1 MPLSVQKLVSRL
13 TFRQLQVFLSVYQTA
28 SYSKAGDQLGL
39 TQPAVSSQIRQ
50 LESAIDM
57 PVFEYIGRKLYC
69 TAAGETLAK
78 SINVIFDE
86 LRFLQ
91 SDLAAMKGQVS
102 GDLNIVA
109 VNTAQYVVPYLLKPF
124 CQQHPALNVNVR
136 VVNRAKAIKR
146 LNENLDHLVIMGIV
160 PEEKPLAS
168 LPFLDN
174 ELVAVAN
181 SAHPIHQQAA
191 NQQSPLSV
199 QDFLDAGLLSRESG
213 SGSRLALE
221 LFAQQHRLSISPIM
235 QLGSNDAVK
244 HGVLAGLGVAV
255 LPKLSILPELKLGQL
270 KIVPLEGFPLHRSW
284 CVVYPKGKHPTPSMR
299 AFLEFTQENI
309 GNFESF
315 FDTSFTPAK
324 S

>member
-1 MPLSVQKLVSRL
+1 MPLSVQGLVSRL
-13 TFRQLQVFLSVYQTA
+13 TFRQLQVFMSVYHTA
-28 SYSKAGDQLGL
+28 SYSKAGEQLGL

-50 LESAIDM
+50 LEAALDV
-57 PVFEYIGRKLYC
+57 PVFEYVGRKLYS

-78 SINVIFDE
+78 SINVMFDE

-91 SDLAAMKGQVS
+91 SELGVMKGQVA

-124 CQQHPALNVNVR
+124 CDQHPALNVNVR
-136 VVNRAKAIKR
+136 VVNRSEAIKR
-146 LNENLDHLVIMGIV
+146 LNDNLDHLVIMGIV

-181 SAHPIHQQAA
+181 RDHPIHLEK
-191 NQQSPLSV
+191 NMSV
-199 QDFLDAGLLSRESG
+199 ESFLDVGLLSRESG

-221 LFAQQHRLSISPIM
+221 LFAQEHRLTISPIM

-255 LPKLSILPELKLGQL
+255 LPKLSILPELKLGLL
-270 KIVPLEGFPLHRSW
+270 KIVPLKEFPLKRSW

-299 AFLEFTQENI
+299 AFLEFIQENI
-309 GNFESF
+309 GDLERF
-315 FDTSFTPAK
+315 FDTGKNVSINTLL
-324 S
+324 

>member
-1 MPLSVQKLVSRL
+1 MPLSVKGLVSRL

-28 SYSKAGDQLGL
+28 SYSKAGEQLGL

-50 LESAIDM
+50 LESVLDV
-57 PVFEYIGRKLYC
+57 PVFEYVGRKLYC

-78 SINVIFDE
+78 SIHVMFDE

-91 SDLAAMKGQVS
+91 SDLAAMKGQVA

-124 CQQHPALNVNVR
+124 CEQHPALNVHVR
-136 VVNRAKAIKR
+136 VVNRSEAIKR
-146 LNENLDHLVIMGIV
+146 LNDNLDHIVIMGIV

-174 ELVAVAN
+174 ELVAVAHRDH
-181 SAHPIHQQAA
+181 SIHLEK
-191 NQQSPLSV
+191 NISV
-199 QDFLDAGLLSRESG
+199 QSFLDAGLLSRESG

-221 LFAQQHRLSISPIM
+221 LFAQEHKLSMSPIM

-255 LPKLSILPELKLGQL
+255 LPKLSILPELELGLL
-270 KIVPLEGFPLHRSW
+270 KIVPLEEFPLNRSW

-299 AFLEFTQENI
+299 AFLEFIQENL
-309 GNFESF
+309 GNLERF
-315 FDTSFTPAK
+315 FDNNAIHDTK
-324 S
+324 I

>member
-28 SYSKAGDQLGL
+28 SYSKAGENLGL

-50 LESAIDM
+50 LEAVLDV
-57 PVFEYIGRKLYC
+57 PVFEYVGRKLYC

-78 SINVIFDE
+78 SIHVMFDE

-91 SDLAAMKGQVS
+91 SDLAAMKGQVA

-124 CQQHPALNVNVR
+124 CEKHPALNVNVR
-136 VVNRAKAIKR
+136 VVNRSEAIKR
-146 LNENLDHLVIMGIV
+146 LNDNLDHLVIMGIV

-181 SAHPIHQQAA
+181 SDHAIHQEKHV
-191 NQQSPLSV
+191 SV

-221 LFAQQHRLSISPIM
+221 LFAQQNRLSIAPIM

-255 LPKLSILPELKLGQL
+255 LPKLSILPELTLGQL
-270 KIVPLEGFPLHRSW
+270 KIVPLECFPLKRSW

-299 AFLEFTQENI
+299 AFLEFIENNM
-309 GNFESF
+309 GDLDRF
-315 FDTSFTPAK
+315 FTGDKPS
-324 S
+324 

>member
-28 SYSKAGDQLGL
+28 SYSKAGENLGL

-50 LESAIDM
+50 LEAVLDV
-57 PVFEYIGRKLYC
+57 PVFEYVGRKLYC

-78 SINVIFDE
+78 SIHVMFDE

-91 SDLAAMKGQVS
+91 SDLAAMKGQVA

-124 CQQHPALNVNVR
+124 CEKHPALNVNVR
-136 VVNRAKAIKR
+136 VVNRSEAIKR
-146 LNENLDHLVIMGIV
+146 LNDNLDHLVIMGIV

-181 SAHPIHQQAA
+181 SDHSIHQD
-191 NQQSPLSV
+191 NNVSV

-221 LFAQQHRLSISPIM
+221 LFAQQNRLSIAPIM

-255 LPKLSILPELKLGQL
+255 LPKLSILPELTLGQL
-270 KIVPLEGFPLHRSW
+270 KIVPLECFPLKRSW

-299 AFLEFTQENI
+299 AFLEFIENNM
-309 GNFESF
+309 GNLERF
-315 FDTSFTPAK
+315 FTGNK
-324 S
+324 LQ